1 MRRDAIVVQHTTA
14 SLTTIAD
21 RSDHGFGRYIPHRET
36 GTRASCDCRAS
47 DSIKP
52 RNRPPRWSGSQN
64 RRGAAAIG
72 WGNRNSPQW
81 GNQGFQANS
90 PLPNERGNFSTQ
102 NTPQGGRLK
111 IPHSNNLSRGGEI
124 RDPAAWLATAPTE
137 EIAHR
142 IPPERWL
149 DLGWK
154 LTRPEGFGA
163 LSCEFPH
170 IADLDEW
177 LAQAPLE
184 TIAASVPAERRDNLG
199 WNLVRLAA
207 LPKPKKK
214 KPGKSVPGVNWRRKT
229 TDEQRRDV
237 IRLRALGVQYKEI
250 TRLTKV
256 NRGTA
261 QSIVKLGR

>member
-1 MRRDAIVVQHTTA
+1 MALAATSRTEKRARVLHVIAAHPTA
-14 SLTTIAD
+14 SNREIGRLAGVDHKTVAALR
-21 RSDHGFGRYIPHRET
+21 RSGGETEIPHS
-36 GTRASCDCRAS
+36 GGIKASRQ
-47 DSIKP
+47 IP
-52 RNRPPRWSGSQN
+52 RSPMNGEISQ
-64 RRGAAAIG
+64 
-72 WGNRNSPQW
+72 PK
-81 GNQGFQANS
+81 
-90 PLPNERGNFSTQ
+90 
-102 NTPQGGRLK
+102 TPQGGRLK

-184 TIAASVPAERRDNLG
+184 TIAARVPAERRDNLG